1 MKHHKTSLVALL
13 LLLATFA
20 HANDMLT
27 LRGKVIDNR
36 TRKDLVGATVQIL
49 SADSTFIAGCM
60 AQCDW
65 IDGNEKWQTA
75 DFTLNIPKQE
85 GTYILRTDFLGYE
98 TSYITLSLNTL
109 GRREYNRDL
118 PPIYMKE
125 KPKELG
131 EVTVSASKVTFYYKG
146 DTVVYNA
153 DAFVVSE
160 GSMLDAIISQM
171 PGVELRSNG
180 DIYHNGRKVENLLL
194 NDKEFFRG
202 DNRVMLDNLPS
213 YTVKQIKVYDKL
225 GDLSEFLGQEL
236 IGDKQYVMDV
246 QLKKEYNEGWIANAE
261 VGG

>member
-20 HANDMLT
+20 HANDMFT

-49 SADSTFIAGCM
+49 SADSTFIVGCM

-65 IDGNEKWQTA
+65 VDGNEKWQTA

-85 GTYILRTDFLGYE
+85 GTYILRADFLGYE

-125 KPKELG
+125 KAKELG

-171 PGVELRSNG
+171 PG
-180 DIYHNGRKVENLLL
+180 KC
-194 NDKEFFRG
+194 
-202 DNRVMLDNLPS
+202 
-213 YTVKQIKVYDKL
+213 YDQ
-225 GDLSEFLGQEL
+225 FNN
-236 IGDKQYVMDV
+236 I
-246 QLKKEYNEGWIANAE
+246 
-261 VGG
+261 